1 METIIFVFT
10 ILGSYIFGLMSG
22 VIMMKKTNN
31 KSSDKFRKEMLDV
44 QKQQLTRTRQ
54 NKTDYN
60 SGPKIIDKKVDVSK
74 SPYSQ
79 GNLNWTK
86 DGDVFVHNPPVKKKR
101 VYKKRK
107 KAVTK
112 D

>member
-1 METIIFVFT
+1 
-10 ILGSYIFGLMSG
+10 
-22 VIMMKKTNN
+22 
-31 KSSDKFRKEMLDV
+31 MLDI
-44 QKQQLTRTRQ
+44 QKQQLARTRQ

-79 GNLNWTK
+79 GNLNWTNAN
-86 DGDVFVHNPPVKKKR
+86 GDVFVHNPPVKKKR